1 MKNLKKETLFVLLGI
16 VVLLGIGTY
25 KFFNNKEYIE
35 PSHFDNKKKTDH
47 YYYLIVGSFEYEY
60 LAQNFSDS
68 LGNLGFDSEVLEK
81 RSGVNRVSIY
91 KTKDPDNAKEM
102 KLLYR
107 ENIKKIW
114 TYYE

>member
-1 MKNLKKETLFVLLGI
+1 MKISKETLFVLLG
-16 VVLLGIGTY
+16 VLVLLSIGTY
-25 KFFNNKEYIE
+25 KFYNGKKEPQPTY
-35 PSHFDNKKKTDH
+35 FDNVKTDH

-68 LGNLGFDSEVLEK
+68 LVNLGFDSEVLEK

>member
-1 MKNLKKETLFVLLGI
+1 MRISKETSLVLLGVI
-16 VVLLGIGTY
+16 VLLSIGTY
-25 KFFNNKEYIE
+25 KFFNGKTDSQPTY
-35 PSHFDNKKKTDH
+35 FDNVESDH

-68 LGNLGFDSEVLEK
+68 LGNLGFDSEVLE
-81 RSGVNRVSIY
+81 RSSGFNRVSIY
-91 KTKDPDNAKEM
+91 KTKDPENAKEM